1 LLEAGADVTC
11 KGKNND
17 TALYLALMH
26 SDSRAEE
33 TVCRLVEHGADV
45 NTGFKNC
52 SRTALTL
59 VVLYGW
65 EKATTAFLKRGA
77 EIERK
82 SDSSSNSPLG
92 VAVKLGFLSIAKLLL
107 DGGANIEG
115 KSYGTGTV
123 APPLYVAAR
132 NGQSGLLNYSLLV
145 EQTLRGKTLLR
156 DIHLCL

>member
-1 LLEAGADVTC
+1 
-11 KGKNND
+11 
-17 TALYLALMH
+17 MH

-33 TVCRLVEHGADV
+33 AVCRLVEHGADV
-45 NTGFKNC
+45 DTGFKDG
-52 SRTALTL
+52 SMTALTL

-77 EIERK
+77 KTERK

-92 VAVKLGFLSIAKLLL
+92 AAVNLGFLSIAKLLL
-107 DGGANIEG
+107 DGGANIED
-115 KSYGTGTV
+115 KSYETDTF

-132 NGQSGLLNYSLLV
+132 NGRSEIAELLLARGADI
-145 EQTLRGKTLLR
+145 EGKTLLR